1 MGKIQL
7 DHTGSGSGITLS
19 SDGTSLLLDG
29 TAVGGGGASDY
40 TRDTKTA
47 NYTVVSGDLGKII
60 DVTSNSVTISLT
72 AAATLGDG
80 FYVFIRNSSSTA
92 THVVTIDGN
101 GSETIDGSP
110 LIYLRRFEGIHLV
123 CDGSGFFSLRTRV
136 DGLQTNLSQNSH
148 QLDQPT
154 ASGSQAIALGGQ
166 TDATANFATAV
177 GYQAQAT
184 GDGAVGLGYS
194 ARATADYATSIGY
207 FTMATGSGSVA
218 LGGAGS
224 YNTKATGGNAVAIG
238 SYSKSEGSG
247 SFTGPYSYASGNYSV
262 SLGISN
268 GSTSYGATGANS
280 IAIGQLAKAT
290 AANSIA
296 IGDTATSTTAN
307 QIALGGTTDTVK
319 ISGTYT
325 LPTSDGSANQV
336 LTTNGSGVVTF
347 AAASGGISNVVE
359 DTSPQL
365 GGNLDV
371 QAREINTSTTNGNIV
386 FNPNGTGVVEV
397 KGAGGNDGT
406 LQLNCSANSHGVK
419 IKSPPHSAGASYTLT
434 LPNDDGDASE
444 FLQTNGSGVLT
455 WAAAGADLYA
465 ANPSSATDPVASGTN
480 AVAIGT
486 VAVAS
491 GSLSTAVGH
500 GSLASAANAFAG
512 PVSNSSGSSSVALGI
527 GTNST
532 SYGATGNYSFA
543 VGYQSKATGSNAIA
557 IGDNAVS
564 SSSGSVAI
572 GEEATATGYNTF
584 AVGKSR
590 ASATGATAL
599 NIENSSSSY
608 GASNPNSF
616 AVGDRAK
623 ATGYNSTAI
632 GDMPIASNHYA
643 TSIGRQTNA
652 TALYSTAL
660 GFASKSSIY
669 GKLAYASGY
678 FFSTYGDA
686 QGGQFILRGNTT
698 DATAKVLTT
707 DNEAVDSD
715 NQVIANSDT
724 CISFDGTIT
733 AMQNGAQAYGSWKI
747 EGLLVND
754 GGTTTLANSAI
765 TVIQNSSN
773 WGLALSADNTN
784 NALAITCTGE
794 ANHNIRWVA
803 NIRTSEVT
811 YA

>member
-1 MGKIQL
+1 MGSINL
-7 DHTGSGSGITLS
+7 DNTGSGSGITLS

-29 TAVGGGGASDY
+29 TAVGGGGADLY
-40 TRDTKTA
+40 TA
-47 NYTVVSGDLGKII
+47 NPVNATDPTVAGN
-60 DVTSNSVTISLT
+60 NSI
-72 AAATLGDG
+72 AIG
-80 FYVFIRNSSSTA
+80 SSA
-92 THVVTIDGN
+92 VG
-101 GSETIDGSP
+101 G
-110 LIYLRRFEGIHLV
+110 
-123 CDGSGFFSLRTRV
+123 
-136 DGLQTNLSQNSH
+136 
-148 QLDQPT
+148 
-154 ASGSQAIALGGQ
+154 ASGQDNALAIG
-166 TDATANFATAV
+166 TSSEATRSEATAV
-177 GYQAQAT
+177 GYNVTASGLYSMAFGGGATASGTQSISIGRNVTASGDTSVALGSQATSTQARSTAIGTFAQAT
-184 GDGAVGLGYS
+184 GAY
-194 ARATADYATSIGY
+194 
-207 FTMATGSGSVA
+207 SVA
-218 LGGAGS
+218 LGGAASDGMQPS
-224 YNTKATGGNAVAIG
+224 ATGTDSIAIG
-238 SYSKSEGSG
+238 GTNTASTRRAKSSNTGSVALG
-247 SFTGPYSYASGNYSV
+247 AALASGADSFAATLTTN
-262 SLGISN
+262 
-268 GSTSYGATGANS
+268 STSYGAQGTNS

-307 QIALGGTTDTVK
+307 LIALGGTTDTVQ

-325 LPTSDGSANQV
+325 LPTADGSANQV

-347 AAASGGISNVVE
+347 ADASGGISNVVE

-480 AVAIGT
+480 AVAIGS

-491 GSLSTAVGH
+491 GTSSTAVGF
-500 GSLASAANAFAG
+500 GSLASNTNAFAG
-512 PVSNSSGSSSVALGI
+512 PVSNSSGVGSVALGI

-532 SYGATGNYSFA
+532 SYGATGNYA
-543 VGYQSKATGSNAIA
+543 LAMGYQSKATGGNAVAVGGDALATGSDSIA
-557 IGDNAVS
+557 IGD
-564 SSSGSVAI
+564 G
-572 GEEATATGYNTF
+572 ATAVNSNDLALGI
-584 AVGKSR
+584 SR
-590 ASATGATAL
+590 ASGYNATSIQ
-599 NIENSSSSY
+599 IENNTSSY
-608 GASNPNSF
+608 GASDYL
-616 AVGDRAK
+616 AVAIGKRAK
-623 ATGYNSTAI
+623 ASQGSAVAI
-632 GDMPIASNHYA
+632 GNFVSAEGSYSLAMGRSTQALQIYSNAFGY
-643 TSIGRQTNA
+643 G
-652 TALYSTAL
+652 
-660 GFASKSSIY
+660 SSSNIQ
-669 GKLAYASGY
+669 GKLAYASGWHA
-678 FFSTYGDA
+678 TYGDA
-686 QGGQFILRGNTT
+686 QGGQFILRKSTT
-698 DATAKVLTT
+698 DATATVLSTNNGT
-707 DNEAVDSD
+707 AGAT
-715 NQVIANSDT
+715 NQIVAASDT

>member
-40 TRDTKTA
+40 TRATKTA
-47 NYTVVSGDLGKII
+47 NYTVVAGDLGKII
-60 DVTSNSVTISLT
+60 DVTSNSVTITLT

-92 THVVTIDGN
+92 THVVTIDAN

-110 LIYLRRFEGIHLV
+110 LIYLRRYEGIHLV

-136 DGLQTNLSQNSH
+136 DGLQTNMAQQSNQNG
-148 QLDQPT
+148 QPT
-154 ASGSQAIALGGQ
+154 ATGSNALALGGQ
-166 TDATANFATAV
+166 TDATANFATAI
-177 GYQAQAT
+177 GYQAQAGGESSISVGRGT
-184 GDGAVGLGYS
+184 NASGDN
-194 ARATADYATSIGY
+194 
-207 FTMATGSGSVA
+207 SVA
-218 LGGAGS
+218 LGA
-224 YNTKATGGNAVAIG
+224 YNTASGATSVAIG
-238 SYSKSEGSG
+238 GTSYTTSATSSHAIALGSG
-247 SFTGPYSYASGNYSV
+247 ARSAGSGAIAGPYSYASGYRGV
-262 SLGISN
+262 SLGVDAFN
-268 GSTSYGATGANS
+268 TTYGAQGSNS

-307 QIALGGTTDTVK
+307 LIALGGTTDTVK
-319 ISGTYT
+319 ISGAYT

-347 AAASGGISNVVE
+347 ADAPASDLVN

-500 GSLASAANAFAG
+500 GALASAANSFAG
-512 PVSNSSGSSSVALGI
+512 PVSNSSGVGSVALGI